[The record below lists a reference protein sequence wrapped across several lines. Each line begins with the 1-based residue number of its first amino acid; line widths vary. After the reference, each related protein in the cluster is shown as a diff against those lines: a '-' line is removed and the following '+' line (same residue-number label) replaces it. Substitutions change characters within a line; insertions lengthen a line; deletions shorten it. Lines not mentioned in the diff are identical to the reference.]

1 MIFKAIGLLLG
12 ILVLAGLGELHGF
25 MVMLA
30 IGVAGGIIIMVV
42 KSLSSP
48 GIGLAE
54 QSSPAQ
60 VAPKVDP
67 MEWVN
72 YYELLGLGPT
82 SSVQRI
88 TDRCLELA
96 QACRPD
102 VHGANSENMRRFHQI
117 ELALAT
123 LSNPTSRKSY
133 DLSFQ
138 EKQARISAET
148 KFDRLVSK
156 HAEDLLRKRRQL
168 VTDKGYGIEDQSKWI
183 AEKDYFFNEIICPA
197 LGKAANLFDGS
208 SQSRIENQLNR
219 YLKSVAQKLPNALP
233 MDGVEFENQC
243 AKVLEQCGWKVSTTK
258 ASGDQGADIVAKQR
272 GVSAVLQC
280 KLYAKP
286 VGNSAVQEA
295 YAAKAH
301 YGTKYAGVVSK
312 STYTKSAIALAA
324 STGVLLLHLDELPA
338 LREKLKSIPIA
349 AASR

>member
-1 MIFKAIGLLLG
+1 MIVKAIGLFLFVF
-12 ILVLAGLGELHGF
+12 VLAGLGELHAF

-30 IGVAGGIIIMVV
+30 IGAAGGIIIMVV
-42 KSLSSP
+42 RSLSSP
-48 GIGLAE
+48 GKDLAE
-54 QSSPAQ
+54 QSIPSQ

-72 YYELLGLGPT
+72 YYELLGVGPT

-102 VHGANSENMRRFHQI
+102 VHGANPENKRRFNQI
-117 ELALAT
+117 EQALAT

-133 DLSFQ
+133 DLCFQ
-138 EKQARISAET
+138 EIQERISAET
-148 KFDRLVSK
+148 KFDRLVNT

-168 VTDKGYGIEDQSKWI
+168 VADKGYGIEDQSKWI
-183 AEKDYFFNEIICPA
+183 TEKDYFFAEIVRPA

-208 SQSRIENQLNR
+208 SRGRIEDQLNR
-219 YLKSVAQKLPNALP
+219 YLQNNAQKLPSAP
-233 MDGVEFENQC
+233 PEDGVEFENQC
-243 AKVLEQCGWKVSTTK
+243 AKVLERFGWKVSTTK